1 MRFPK
6 PKISLPSPF
15 EKSEEPATLLSSC
28 FARQLN
34 GLRKILKMRMRK
46 LCFCCC
52 EPAKH
57 AEKNEETGLGLLSEF
72 TDDKSLQDEGIEM
85 YARRI
90 EQQPQ
95 QITSNDQSR
104 VALPQEELDGVEML
118 ANATEQ
124 LPKHQAS
131 DGPFRITV
139 ESSNEDI
146 VKESLYMRFL
156 RSENGDQTKA
166 VDRLKKT
173 IAWRAEVGASTALS
187 SAQPNF
193 WIIKSFVPHVL
204 HGRDRSGRPVIYS
217 KPSGM
222 QLKILKSHGLSLD
235 DFVKHCKSTSA
246 TSCWLLFAFVDF

>member
-1 MRFPK
+1 MF
-6 PKISLPSPF
+6 LPLIIRTYFRHFFLPPF
-15 EKSEEPATLLSSC
+15 NFLVLQPVASC
-28 FARQLN
+28 VQNMAL
-34 GLRKILKMRMRK
+34 
-46 LCFCCC
+46 
-52 EPAKH
+52 
-57 AEKNEETGLGLLSEF
+57 
-72 TDDKSLQDEGIEM
+72 
-85 YARRI
+85 
-90 EQQPQ
+90 
-95 QITSNDQSR
+95 SR
-104 VALPQEELDGVEML
+104 VAQS
-118 ANATEQ
+118 EQ
-124 LPKHQAS
+124 QS
-131 DGPFRITV
+131 GG
-139 ESSNEDI
+139 
-146 VKESLYMRFL
+146 SLEVFVV